1 MAMRKT
7 RPTSPGRRFATYQVR
22 EDVTT
27 DAPHK
32 PLTEGAA
39 KSGGRNTHGRVT
51 SRHRGGGAK
60 RRYRRV
66 DFKRRRDGVP
76 AKVATIEYD
85 PNRTCYIALL
95 NYADGAKS
103 YILAPQGL
111 RPGATVESGE
121 RADIRPGNALPL
133 SAIPTGTV
141 VHNVE
146 LVAGQGGR
154 LGRAAG
160 SAIQVVAKEGPM
172 VTLRLPS
179 SEMRLVR
186 VECRAT
192 VGSLSN
198 AEHQNV
204 KIGKAG
210 RNRHKGKRP
219 QTRGV
224 AMNPVDHPHGGG
236 EAHHTPG
243 GHPVTPW
250 GKPTLGYRT
259 RKKGKQSNRMI
270 VRGRRRGKKR
280 GGSR

>member
-1 MAMRKT
+1 MRKT
-7 RPTSPGRRFATYQVR
+7 KPTSPGRRFATYQVR
-22 EDVTT
+22 DEVTSGS
-27 DAPHK
+27 PHK
-32 PLTEGAA
+32 PLTEGKG

-60 RRYRRV
+60 QRYRRI
-66 DFKRRRDGVP
+66 DFKRRKDGVP
-76 AKVATIEYD
+76 ARVATIEYD

-95 NYADGAKS
+95 HYADGEKR

-121 RADIRPGNALPL
+121 RADIQPGNALPL
-133 SAIPTGTV
+133 RAIPTGTV

-146 LVAGQGGR
+146 LVPGQGGR
-154 LGRAAG
+154 IGRAAG
-160 SAIQVVAKEGPM
+160 SAIQVVAKEGPL
-172 VTLRLPS
+172 VTVRLPS
-179 SEMRLVR
+179 SEMRMVR
-186 VECRAT
+186 ADCRAT
-192 VGSLSN
+192 VGTLSN
-198 AEHQNV
+198 SEHQNV
-204 KIGKAG
+204 TIGKAG
-210 RNRHKGKRP
+210 RNRHKGRRP

-259 RKKGKQSNRMI
+259 RKKRKASDALI